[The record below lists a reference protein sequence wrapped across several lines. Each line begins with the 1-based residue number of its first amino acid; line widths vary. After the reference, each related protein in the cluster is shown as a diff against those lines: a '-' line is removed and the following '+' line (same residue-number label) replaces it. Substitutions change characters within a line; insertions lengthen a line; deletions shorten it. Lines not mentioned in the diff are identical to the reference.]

1 MQFCPSVYEH
11 AARIIGK
18 SPWEIS
24 RNGRLLSQAHIETFR
39 LYNHHPIVVGIDIY
53 NLEAEAY
60 GATINRPAGT
70 GVPAIVSHQ
79 YSTSKELMTLEPFNP
94 KTDGRIPMVIE
105 AARRIADECPEADV
119 RIPLSGPFSLA
130 TNLM

>member
-39 LYNHHPIVVGIDIY
+39 LYNHRPIVAGIDIY

-60 GATINRPAGT
+60 GATVNRPAGT
-70 GVPAIVSHQ
+70 GVPAIVSH
-79 YSTSKELMTLEPFNP
+79 
-94 KTDGRIPMVIE
+94 
-105 AARRIADECPEADV
+105 
-119 RIPLSGPFSLA
+119 SLWS
-130 TNLM
+130 